1 VILKSYI
8 VEQNIE
14 ILKNYQATLIYGQ
27 NGGIKDDVKQ
37 QIKNQNKNI
46 EIINFFEADILKS
59 DRLYENF
66 SNQSLFA
73 QKKIIFIHEVTD
85 KILEKV
91 QECLGIKN
99 NDIEI
104 CLFSGNLEKK
114 SKLRSFFEKGKKLA
128 IFPCYEDNERTLITY
143 INKELKG
150 YKGLTGDI
158 VNLIISNSNL
168 DRRVIRNEINKIK
181 NFFIIEK
188 VNKDQIL
195 EILNLKNES
204 DFNEIRDKALMG
216 EKLKINKLLSETEIL
231 NDEAFFYLNSF
242 NFRILRLH
250 EIVKIKEN
258 NNNNFEEILA
268 NSKPPIFWKDKPII
282 IEQLKKWSLKKLED
296 TILKI
301 GETEILMKKNSYLR
315 NDIVIKE
322 LIISL
327 TNKASISY

>member
-1 VILKSYI
+1 
-8 VEQNIE
+8 
-14 ILKNYQATLIYGQ
+14 
-27 NGGIKDDVKQ
+27 
-37 QIKNQNKNI
+37 
-46 EIINFFEADILKS
+46 
-59 DRLYENF
+59 
-66 SNQSLFA
+66 
-73 QKKIIFIHEVTD
+73 
-85 KILEKV
+85 
-91 QECLGIKN
+91 
-99 NDIEI
+99 
-104 CLFSGNLEKK
+104 
-114 SKLRSFFEKGKKLA
+114 
-128 IFPCYEDNERTLITY
+128 
-143 INKELKG
+143 
-150 YKGLTGDI
+150 
-158 VNLIISNSNL
+158 
-168 DRRVIRNEINKIK
+168 
-181 NFFIIEK
+181 
-188 VNKDQIL
+188 
-195 EILNLKNES
+195 
-204 DFNEIRDKALMG
+204 MG

>member
-1 VILKSYI
+1 MILKSYI

-37 QIKNQNKNI
+37 QIKDLNKNI

-59 DRLYENF
+59 NLLYENF
-66 SNQSLFA
+66 SNQYLFA
-73 QKKIIFIHEVTD
+73 QKKIIFLHEVTD

-91 QECLGIKN
+91 QECLEKKN
-99 NDIEI
+99 RDIEI
-104 CLFSGNLEKK
+104 YLFSENLEKK
-114 SKLRSFFEKGKKLA
+114 SKLRSFFEKEKNLA
-128 IFPCYEDNERTLITY
+128 IFPCYEDNERTLIAY

-150 YKGLTGDI
+150 FKGLTGDI

-181 NFFIIEK
+181 NFFIVEK
-188 VNKDQIL
+188 INKDQIL
-195 EILNLKNES
+195 ENLNLKNES
-204 DFNEIRDKALMG
+204 GFDEIRDKALMG
-216 EKLKINKLLSETEIL
+216 EKFKINKLLSETEIL
-231 NDEAFFYLNSF
+231 NDEAFFYLNSL

-258 NNNNFEEILA
+258 NNYNFEEILA